1 MKYDTSEVDE
11 LISWSE
17 EDDFNANN
25 APSKWVLQQ
34 WSSELRRLRE
44 YVNDMEKANGQIR

>member
-25 APSKWVLQQ
+25 APSKWVHCWRAGAQTAPRIC
-34 WSSELRRLRE
+34 E
-44 YVNDMEKANGQIR
+44 

>member
-17 EDDFNANN
+17 EDDFNAIK
-25 APSKWVLQQ
+25 APSKWVLRVEQ
-34 WSSELRRLRE
+34 ELRRLRE
-44 YVNDMEKANGQIR
+44 YVNDTEKDNGQIR